1 MISTRRGFKVSKQKH
16 NGTAFIN
23 SSASNVAPARKE
35 SGSGSILPT
44 SGELTF
50 VNNGGD
56 GRRSRRKNRSTIQD
70 GHKTSSRSA
79 GREGAHGRLSPG
91 TRLSSSSPRTTV
103 SDTFN
108 SEQASSS
115 SSANGLNHPEP
126 IPLPPWAAYSHH
138 SQARI
143 DPAKRLRFMA
153 LAFGHNEPAQVEN
166 PRPPGEVKP
175 AVMIEKSTWQIHDPT
190 TIHCALTMGALFDAA
205 KQGKYETPQL
215 TALASQLYS
224 IVNRR
229 VSEAD
234 RSDKARDVTIRA
246 VASLAI
252 ISGYQGKS
260 EHWHVHMQGLL
271 NLVDIAG
278 GQESLFPGTL
288 DVIRWY
294 VFESFLALRHWRS
307 LTLYLLFSADIIG
320 ALSAATKPCTVLVGL
335 PCKAR
340 YVSNLEAS
348 EKAVRDVRRSL
359 EAFNFEKEMTET
371 LAATANF
378 CEDHDATNQDQNA
391 SSSSQEHALDMFED
405 FHYLSR
411 RLLTVPEPLRGYDTA
426 MSPPASTTDLPLHTQ
441 LYPSSEPMQVYPAHA
456 TTNAVETALRILV
469 LMYLKEIMLDVPCND
484 LMLLNLLAKQLRLI
498 LSAQRLGSFGENKVP
513 VLVWIC
519 LASQVFGT
527 MKTSAWVGESIG
539 GHGIHEELL
548 RAVVKFDG
556 MGRFSSI
563 SEEDSKFCQC
573 FDLRRIQGA
582 AWNENEAIKGMLGLS
597 TDE

>member
-1 MISTRRGFKVSKQKH
+1 MDHFNITIQDGAMISTRRGFKVSKQKH

-288 DVIRWY
+288 DVIRC
-294 VFESFLALRHWRS
+294 
-307 LTLYLLFSADIIG
+307 ADIIG

-340 YVSNLEAS
+340 YVSKLEAS

-371 LAATANF
+371 LAATAKF
-378 CEDHDATNQDQNA
+378 CEDHDATNQDKNT

-411 RLLTVPEPLRGYDTA
+411 RLLTVPEPLREYDSV
-426 MSPPASTTDLPLHTQ
+426 MSPPASTNDLPLHTQ
-441 LYPSSEPMQVYPAHA
+441 LYPSSEPTQVYPAHA

-484 LMLLNLLAKQLRLI
+484 LMLLNLLAKQLRFI

-513 VLVWIC
+513 VLVW
-519 LASQVFGT
+519 
-527 MKTSAWVGESIG
+527 
-539 GHGIHEELL
+539 
-548 RAVVKFDG
+548 
-556 MGRFSSI
+556 
-563 SEEDSKFCQC
+563 
-573 FDLRRIQGA
+573 GA
-582 AWNENEAIKGMLGLS
+582 AWNENEAIKDINGSREL
-597 TDE
+597 